1 MPKRSSSASPKLDT
15 NQLAHRIARIAAGED
30 VPSLK
35 RHRKNPAAVALGR
48 RGGLQGGKARAA
60 AHRPAG
66 SSNRSRRSSFLTLG
80 RSGEGRPFVYRNYLL
95 TILDRSSIFL
105 PMNKLSLDRRAAVVR
120 GLI

>member
-60 AHRPAG
+60 ALSPAK
-66 SSNRSRRSSFLTLG
+66 RSAIAKKAAQARW
-80 RSGEGRPFVYRNYLL
+80 
-95 TILDRSSIFL
+95 
-105 PMNKLSLDRRAAVVR
+105 KLEPKP
-120 GLI
+120 